1 MRGLVDKL
9 TLFLLSLMLLPRNG
23 QGFTSA
29 AVAVAVFTLCCVLSV
44 FNSRPVRIA
53 GAAVYLFGCCCFPQA
68 SLLAAPISYCI
79 FDGRDKREALC
90 LVPIAAMSFT
100 LGLQNGLCCLFYILL
115 SAVLCYR
122 RVTFEDKDSEL
133 KTTRDHGVENSLVL
147 MERNKRLI
155 EQQNSE
161 INMATLRERNRIARE
176 IHDNVGHV
184 LSRSL
189 LQLGAVMA
197 VTKNDEKMTSLL
209 QPVRESMDLALDSIR
224 KSVHDL
230 RDDSIDLKTTA
241 EEILKP
247 LEGSYKVY
255 TQYDFSDSID
265 KDVKL
270 CFIAVLKEAVTN
282 IIRHSDADTVSVTM
296 TEHPVFMQLVIDD
309 NGSSSKRPDSEGMG
323 LANMR
328 ERVKML
334 DGIINITAEGG
345 FRIFITIP
353 KKNDKEKDDEDNS
366 SR

>member
-1 MRGLVDKL
+1 MRGLNDKL
-9 TLFLLSLMLLPRNG
+9 ILFLLSLLLIPSS
-23 QGFTSA
+23 QVGFKMA
-29 AVAVAVFTLCCVLSV
+29 AMSVAVFCICCILTV
-44 FNSRPVRIA
+44 FPKWWVRA
-53 GAAVYLFGCCCFPQA
+53 GAAALFIAGCLIYPQA
-68 SLLAAPISYCI
+68 SVLVAPFAYCV
-79 FDGRDKREALC
+79 FESRDKRQAL
-90 LVPIAAMSFT
+90 LVLPILLVGVSVSLRT
-100 LGLQNGLCCLFYILL
+100 GLCCAAYALL
-115 SAVLCYR
+115 AAVLCYR
-122 RVTFEDKDSEL
+122 RVTFEDKDEEL
-133 KTTRDHGVENSLVL
+133 KATRDYGVENSLVL

-161 INMATLRERNRIARE
+161 ISLATLKERNRIARE

-230 RDDSIDLKTTA
+230 RDDSIDLKSAA

-247 LEGSYKVY
+247 LEGSYRIDR
-255 TQYDFSDSID
+255 QYDFSDSVD
-265 KDVKL
+265 KDTRL
-270 CFIAVLKEAVTN
+270 CIIAVLKEAVTN
-282 IIRHSDADTVSVTM
+282 IIRHSDADTVSVTI
-296 TEHPVFMQLVIDD
+296 TEHPAFLQLVIDD
-309 NGSSSKRPDSEGMG
+309 NGKNVKSPDSEGMG
-323 LANMR
+323 LANMK

-334 DGIINITAEGG
+334 DGIINITSEHG

-353 KKNDKEKDDEDNS
+353 KKNERGESNEDNS

>member
-1 MRGLVDKL
+1 MRGLLDKL
-9 TLFLLSLMLLPRNG
+9 TLFLLSLLLLPAG
-23 QGFTSA
+23 SAKFETA
-29 AVAVAVFTLCCVLSV
+29 AVAIAVFVLCCLVTV
-44 FNSRPVRIA
+44 FDKLPLRLGCS
-53 GAAVYLFGCCCFPQA
+53 AVYIGVCAAYPVAALFI
-68 SLLAAPISYCI
+68 APFAYCI
-79 FDGRDKREALC
+79 FGSRNKREALC
-90 LVPIAAMSFT
+90 LLPIIAFAFADDVHSGVSVCMLT
-100 LGLQNGLCCLFYILL
+100 LLA
-115 SAVLCYR
+115 AVLCYR
-122 RVTFEDKDSEL
+122 CVTFEDKDEEL
-133 KTTRDHGVENSLVL
+133 KATRDYGVENSLVL

-161 INMATLRERNRIARE
+161 INLATLKERNRIARE

-230 RDDSIDLKTTA
+230 RDDSIDLKSA
-241 EEILKP
+241 CEEILAP
-247 LEGSYKVY
+247 LDSSYKVIR
-255 TQYDFSDSID
+255 QYDFSDRVD
-265 KDVKL
+265 KDTKL

-296 TEHPVFMQLVIDD
+296 TEHPAFMQLVIDD
-309 NGSSSKRPDSEGMG
+309 NGKTSKPSDGEGMG
-323 LANMR
+323 LANMK

-334 DGIINITAEGG
+334 DGIINITAEHG

-353 KKNDKEKDDEDNS
+353 KKKENNDEDNS